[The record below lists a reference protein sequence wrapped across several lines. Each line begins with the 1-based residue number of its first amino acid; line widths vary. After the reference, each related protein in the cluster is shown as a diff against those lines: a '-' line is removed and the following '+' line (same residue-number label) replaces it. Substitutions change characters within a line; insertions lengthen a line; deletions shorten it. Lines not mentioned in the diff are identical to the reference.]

1 MQLTPAR
8 SILIA
13 ALALICCGFSNHA
26 DAHHRSGSAAVAG
39 ISIPN
44 LAHGQMRTIAAY
56 RAKILELAN
65 RQSGVDHDFR
75 RLSNFA
81 RIQYAY
87 CLWGL
92 VPGSLAD
99 ETSAFNECT
108 HAYLAAAHAMLLRM
122 TAMPQARDEAQSLA
136 ADLDRALFADGS
148 ALQLCR
154 YSNEAFSTG
163 TIVRPDW
170 ASAVQAGFPALTIPV
185 AALLALLT
193 FALSRRRR
201 NR

>member
-1 MQLTPAR
+1 MAPAR
-8 SILIA
+8 PLLLA
-13 ALALICCGFSNHA
+13 ALAFLCFGLAGNA
-26 DAHHRSGSAAVAG
+26 GAHHRSGHEAGTGVA
-39 ISIPN
+39 IPN

-56 RAKILELAN
+56 RSAILELAA
-65 RQSGVDHDFR
+65 RQASTDRDFR
-75 RLSNFA
+75 RLMNFA

-108 HAYLAAAHAMLLRM
+108 HAYLAAAHALLLRM
-122 TAMPQARDEAQSLA
+122 TTMPQARDDAQLLA
-136 ADLDRALFADGS
+136 ADIDRAMFADGS

-154 YSNEAFSTG
+154 YASATFKTG
-163 TIVRPDW
+163 AIIRPDW
-170 ASAVQAGFPALTIPV
+170 AQAAEAGFSMLTIPA

-193 FALSRRRR
+193 FVLSRARR